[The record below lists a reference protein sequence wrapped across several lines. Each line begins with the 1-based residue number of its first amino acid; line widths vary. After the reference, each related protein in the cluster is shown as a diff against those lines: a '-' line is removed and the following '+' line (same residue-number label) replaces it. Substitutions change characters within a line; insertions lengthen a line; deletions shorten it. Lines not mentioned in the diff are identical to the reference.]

1 MATCFCGVRP
11 FGQLT
16 FFNIIMRNV
25 RKQQVC
31 HRNYTKRARKRK
43 QTIQEEGKI
52 DIGGILS
59 GSGESSGNK
68 LVPGNNAAAGKSS
81 QDTAVKAWQNS
92 QERASLLRKG
102 EKRWAKNFKISLITC
117 SSLLSLNFI
126 LHRWNHIRRL
136 SRHHFWM
143 Y

>member
-11 FGQLT
+11 F
-16 FFNIIMRNV
+16 FNVIMRNV

-43 QTIQEEGKI
+43 QTIQEESKI

-59 GSGESSGNK
+59 RSRESSGSK

-102 EKRWAKNFKISLITC
+102 EKRWAKNFKISLITY
-117 SSLLSLNFI
+117 SSLLLSLNFI